1 MFEVTYLYHAKDEN
15 GKYNTEETK
24 VLTKKV
30 GQAYEEVSYDQLA
43 SVIIGQLAR
52 RDIWIV
58 DVKIYEYTKKEIT
71 FKEATD
77 GSGIVIKNKKYV
89 LNGSVEALPTVI
101 DLVEPN
107 VGTALAPVQPINPK
121 PQNLANIVQS
131 KPIMFVTF
139 EPNIQDEIEVK
150 KHKLTKGKR
159 YAVYNMVE
167 TKVGM
172 TSIQKYTIKDDLNR
186 DIKIDEKYFTVV
198 GKGLYGDKELGFS
211 TPVDGGPK
219 LSYSDAY
226 ISDSRPVQRQAVQ
239 RQKPAQYANIPF
251 EGESIDHLLD
261 DKIDLE
267 EIIINISGKDILI
280 SRYSIS
286 SSSLSC

>member
-24 VLTKKV
+24 TLTKKV
-30 GQAYEEVSYDQLA
+30 GQAYEEISYDQLA
-43 SVIIGQLAR
+43 SLIIGQLAR
-52 RDIWIV
+52 RDIWII

-89 LNGSVEALPTVI
+89 LNGSVETLPTVI
-101 DLVEPN
+101 DLEPSTS
-107 VGTALAPVQPINPK
+107 TALAPVQSINPK
-121 PQNLANIVQS
+121 PQNLASIQS

-167 TKVGM
+167 TKIGM
-172 TSIQKYTIKDDLNR
+172 SSVQKYTIKDDLNR

-198 GKGLYGDKELGFS
+198 GKGLFADKELGFS
-211 TPVDGGPK
+211 APVDGGPK
-219 LSYSDAY
+219 LSYSGSY
-226 ISDSRPVQRQAVQ
+226 ISNSAPV
-239 RQKPAQYANIPF
+239 RQKPAQYANVPF

-261 DKIDLE
+261 DKMPVL
-267 EIIINISGKDILI
+267 
-280 SRYSIS
+280 RR
-286 SSSLSC
+286 